1 MRFISRTGHSLE
13 HVIAHRMKRCL
24 VCIQTFITI
33 GHLDLSRKRTLDPT
47 HGVTSS
53 TVAPRSDICCGLCDV
68 LGCKLYFLD
77 ERTRKF
83 VPDIRVN
90 KQVLYRDRHTIE
102 YTPTDHDRD
111 VDASIEEGV
120 VDTEDVDSIMEDA
133 KSIVIVL
140 TDAQDADVPDSIWA
154 VPVQKIV
161 VHPTLSTSI

>member
-1 MRFISRTGHSLE
+1 MFDMRRDIHHLRTFKSLAYA
-13 HVIAHRMKRCL
+13 HVRAGARRHKLNRNAKDGYAL
-24 VCIQTFITI
+24 GQ
-33 GHLDLSRKRTLDPT
+33 
-47 HGVTSS
+47 
-53 TVAPRSDICCGLCDV
+53 AEDV
-68 LGCKLYFLD
+68 LGSKLYFSD

-83 VPDIRVN
+83 LPDIQVN
-90 KQVLYRDRHTIE
+90 EQVLYRDRHTIE

-120 VDTEDVDSIMEDA
+120 VDTEDVDNIMEDA